1 MMISVKNITSYSKI
15 FFPLFWK
22 FLIGLVCVP
31 SFKSINGS
39 SLSRK
44 KYDGGNF
51 THVPCQILQ
60 GQNTLV
66 GIGLIELTKASD
78 ILNYKPFSKHCIL
91 QTILHVSLLFMILWK
106 TGLHFTFC
114 WFGWGSFGVTVLK
127 VLSFYCSFFKV
138 IGN

>member
-1 MMISVKNITSYSKI
+1 M
-15 FFPLFWK
+15 
-22 FLIGLVCVP
+22 P

-51 THVPCQILQ
+51 TRVPRQILQ

-66 GIGLIELTKASD
+66 GIGLIELAKASD

-91 QTILHVSLLFMILWK
+91 QTILHVFLLFMI
-106 TGLHFTFC
+106 
-114 WFGWGSFGVTVLK
+114 V
-127 VLSFYCSFFKV
+127 
-138 IGN
+138 